1 MAIRGSVE
9 IVRGDNSTGVVGTE
23 WVPIE
28 VPIVLRNLHGI
39 RDMGE
44 VEPEQRPT
52 GRTPLHQWTG
62 TDANNQPVVVMLWED
77 TPFDETAIGKTIA
90 AELAKGS

>member
-1 MAIRGSVE
+1 MEKVNGNIE
-9 IVRGDNSTGVVGTE
+9 ILRHDESIGVVGTD
-23 WVPIE
+23 WVPSE

-77 TPFDETAIGKTIA
+77 TPFDASAVGQEQ
-90 AELAKGS
+90 EE